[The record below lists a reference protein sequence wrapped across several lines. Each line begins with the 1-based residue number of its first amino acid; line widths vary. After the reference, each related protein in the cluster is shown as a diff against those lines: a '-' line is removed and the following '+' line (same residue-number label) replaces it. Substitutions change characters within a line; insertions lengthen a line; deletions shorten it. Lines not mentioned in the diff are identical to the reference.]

1 MPPIFTPGWIS
12 FGPRCRFGL
21 GLGAGVV
28 TAGAV
33 VTGGAVSVVGGG
45 AAGAVV
51 S

>member
-28 TAGAV
+28 TTGAV
-33 VTGGAVSVVGGG
+33 VTGGAVSVVVGG
-45 AAGAVV
+45 AGAVV